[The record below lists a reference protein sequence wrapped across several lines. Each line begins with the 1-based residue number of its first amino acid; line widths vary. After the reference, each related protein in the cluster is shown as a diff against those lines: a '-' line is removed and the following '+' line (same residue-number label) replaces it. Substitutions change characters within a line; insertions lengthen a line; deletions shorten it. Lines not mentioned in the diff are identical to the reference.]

1 MAKDYKLVNCSPV
14 ESFRKNVEMAKSSSS
29 LVRPQWKREGQ
40 NISAIISNWSRF
52 ANKRWQ

>member
-40 NISAIISNWSRF
+40 KISAIISNWSRF
-52 ANKRWQ
+52 ADKR